1 MKREKVTFKNSKGLT
16 LSGALEFP
24 ENDPP
29 KAFAIFSHCFTCSKN
44 LINVKYISEA
54 LSEKRIAVLRFDFTG
69 LGDSEGNFAETNFSS
84 NIDDLLQAAGF
95 LADTYEA
102 PRLLV
107 GHSLGGAASV
117 VAAGQLASVKA
128 ISLLGTPSTLDHIKR
143 LFVSK
148 MDEIAYNG
156 SAMIDVA
163 GREIEIGKGFV
174 DDLANHNI
182 KRSLNRLNKPL
193 LVLHSPEDEMVSIDH
208 ATEIFMA
215 ARHPKSFIALDGIDH
230 LIKNIKDA
238 RYVGSLIG
246 EWAMRYL

>member
-16 LSGALEFP
+16 LSGVVEFP
-24 ENDPP
+24 ENDFP
-29 KAFAIFSHCFTCSKN
+29 KAFAIFSHYFTCNKN

-54 LSEKRIAVLRFDFTG
+54 LSQKRIAVLRFDFTG

-238 RYVGSLIG
+238 RYVGNLIG
-246 EWAMRYL
+246 EWAVRYL

>member
-16 LSGALEFP
+16 LSGVVEFP
-24 ENDPP
+24 ENDFP
-29 KAFAIFSHCFTCSKN
+29 KAFAIFSHCFTCNKN

-128 ISLLGTPSTLDHIKR
+128 ISLLGTPSTLNHIKR

-238 RYVGSLIG
+238 RYVGNLIG
-246 EWAMRYL
+246 EWAVRYL